1 MWSSLRFRLMLLVLL
16 AVVPALWFLL
26 STTTWYRQ
34 LMMTGIQS
42 ELLRWTRLAAVDHA
56 QMLEGAGQLLATLA
70 KLPEIQRRD
79 PAACRP
85 LLERLLKDRPFYL
98 NLGVVGTDGQ
108 IICSALPMASPAE
121 AAMRSSLERVVRTR
135 TLTVSEYLIDRE
147 RARAT
152 VTAAYPV
159 VSGDEV
165 EAAVFTELDM
175 SWLHALAADTDL
187 PQGTVLMAM
196 DRRGAIFARYPDPQR
211 WVGRSLSAAP
221 IVQTILAR
229 RAGVAQAFDIDG
241 TERLFGFTL
250 LESPAAPEAFLSV
263 GIPPSVVFSRPNQI
277 FRQGLLWLSLASVL
291 TLAAAWVGGDVFV
304 LKRVK
309 ALVGA
314 TTRLAAGDLKART
327 GLTYGAGEIDHLAR
341 TFDEMAGTLQ
351 RRDEQLRSAAEAL
364 RKAHGELEIRV
375 QERTADLRM
384 ANKRLEDVSKLKDEF
399 VSIVSHE
406 LRTPLVS
413 VKGALDL
420 VLDATLGPIND
431 EQHEYLDIV
440 QGNVNRLSELITTI
454 LDVSKIESGR
464 LSLVR
469 QRMDVP
475 QLIEASLKSYKGLSG
490 SRTFT
495 ADLAPVPA
503 VFADPSRILQ
513 VVSNLLTNAVKFTPE
528 QGTITVAV
536 APQDGMVAV
545 SVQDTGVGIAE
556 GDLPKL
562 FQKFSQVGEKEAKR
576 TGTGLGLV
584 LCKQLIELHRGTIA
598 VSSEL
603 GKGTRFTFTLPPYTT
618 PFVLQESLE
627 ELLEAAKR
635 TQQDA
640 VAVIAL

>member
-1 MWSSLRFRLMLLVLL
+1 
-16 AVVPALWFLL
+16 
-26 STTTWYRQ
+26 
-34 LMMTGIQS
+34 
-42 ELLRWTRLAAVDHA
+42 
-56 QMLEGAGQLLATLA
+56 
-70 KLPEIQRRD
+70 
-79 PAACRP
+79 
-85 LLERLLKDRPFYL
+85 
-98 NLGVVGTDGQ
+98 
-108 IICSALPMASPAE
+108 
-121 AAMRSSLERVVRTR
+121 
-135 TLTVSEYLIDRE
+135 
-147 RARAT
+147 
-152 VTAAYPV
+152 
-159 VSGDEV
+159 
-165 EAAVFTELDM
+165 
-175 SWLHALAADTDL
+175 
-187 PQGTVLMAM
+187 
-196 DRRGAIFARYPDPQR
+196 
-211 WVGRSLSAAP
+211 
-221 IVQTILAR
+221 
-229 RAGVAQAFDIDG
+229 
-241 TERLFGFTL
+241 
-250 LESPAAPEAFLSV
+250 
-263 GIPPSVVFSRPNQI
+263 
-277 FRQGLLWLSLASVL
+277 
-291 TLAAAWVGGDVFV
+291 
-304 LKRVK
+304 
-309 ALVGA
+309 
-314 TTRLAAGDLKART
+314 
-327 GLTYGAGEIDHLAR
+327 
-341 TFDEMAGTLQ
+341 
-351 RRDEQLRSAAEAL
+351 
-364 RKAHGELEIRV
+364 
-375 QERTADLRM
+375 
-384 ANKRLEDVSKLKDEF
+384 